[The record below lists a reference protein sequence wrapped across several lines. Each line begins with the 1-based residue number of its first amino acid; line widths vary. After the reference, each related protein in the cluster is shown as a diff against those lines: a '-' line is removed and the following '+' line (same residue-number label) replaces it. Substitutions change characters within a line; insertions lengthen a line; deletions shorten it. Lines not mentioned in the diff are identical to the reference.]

1 MSTIIPANSASGPD
15 VFDVDNS
22 CRFEFPSTSYM
33 TKSSSSVANQTKF
46 TISVWVKRSNN
57 LTYSYSGFNNDMQII
72 GQTTSSYCRLMFNS
86 TGTLQFYGETRL
98 DLKTNRKFKDFSAW
112 YHIFIAVDTTQ
123 GTAANRVKM
132 FINGVQETSLATAT
146 YPNQND
152 NISFFKNSQ
161 NLVIGRSESSGGY
174 DYLNAYLS
182 EFVCLEGTA
191 AAATDF
197 GEFDGDSGIWKPIE
211 SDQSA
216 NKGANGFFLD
226 FKDSSNLGNDAY
238 GGTDFTESNITAT
251 DQATDTC
258 TNNFATLNPA
268 DVMRSQGNNI
278 YLPSYSEGN
287 LKMSAT
293 ATNNYSAFST
303 IAVETGKWYW
313 EMKTPNGA
321 NGNLGSR
328 IGLFYGNNKVHGGS
342 YYNGANGYLV
352 HQNGSIY
359 TNGAST
365 AYMAAFTNNG
375 IITFALDKTNGL
387 SYLGANGSWADGN
400 GNTNQSFANA
410 VAVETKLSST
420 MPSGTTQPFFDIY
433 GNTNQLINFGSPPY
447 AVSSGNADGNG
458 FGNFEY
464 APPSGFLAL
473 CTKNLSEALS

>member
-1 MSTIIPANSASGPD
+1 MPIIIPGNSAVAGGY
-15 VFDVDNS
+15 DVDNS

-258 TNNFATLNPA
+258 TNNGATLMITGK
-268 DVMRSQGNNI
+268 DSVG
-278 YLPSYSEGN
+278 SYIWVDILSEGS
-287 LKMSAT
+287 LLGTSSGSAPY
-293 ATNNYSAFST
+293 ANYVST
-303 IAVETGKWYW
+303 VALTTGKWYW
-313 EMKTPNGA
+313 ESSVIMSGSTNA
-321 NGNLGSR
+321 NSGLGVKIANYAQRSAW
-328 IGLFYGNNKVHGGS
+328 NSDSGS
-342 YYNGANGYLV
+342 YYFSTTGKKGNAQTPATNY
-352 HQNGSIY
+352 GS
-359 TNGAST
+359 
-365 AYMAAFTNNG
+365 
-375 IITFALDKTNGL
+375 
-387 SYLGANGSWADGN
+387 
-400 GNTNQSFANA
+400 
-410 VAVETKLSST
+410 
-420 MPSGTTQPFFDIY
+420 
-433 GNTNQLINFGSPPY
+433 
-447 AVSSGNADGNG
+447 AVSSGNIVGVAYDATNGTIWFSINGSWQNSATLSEIAAGTTTNAAFSSMPSGAYLPFSTDATSTRNFSYGFNFGSPFYAISTGNTDSNDR
-458 FGNFEY
+458 GNFEY
-464 APPSGFLAL
+464 EVPAGFLSI
-473 CTKNLSEALS
+473 CTKNLSGVLS